1 MKLLFSLFLSLMVF
15 SSIHAKEG
23 AYVTFSDIEKSSL
36 RYGDELFVD
45 VDAQWHP
52 VKSLQSDEYGF
63 YYLLTGRKHKYESSK
78 DSEAELSCIVQC
90 PDCSRLQ
97 TCTKVAHNKGHCS
110 QCRYIFPA
118 SDFSWKC
125 TNCGT
130 QNYLNPVKCGRLDC
144 LCPRHLCDP
153 DVKTNRT

>member
-1 MKLLFSLFLSLMVF
+1 MKSLFVLFISSLVLSSM
-15 SSIHAKEG
+15 HASEG
-23 AYVTFSDIEKSSL
+23 AYATLSSIEKSTL
-36 RYGDELFVD
+36 KYGDELFVD
-45 VDAQWHP
+45 VDGHWRS
-52 VKSLQSDEYGF
+52 VKTLQSDENGF
-63 YYLLTGRKHKYESSK
+63 FYILTGGKHKHKSSHN
-78 DSEAELSCIVQC
+78 SEAELSCIVQC

-97 TCTKVAHNKGHCS
+97 TCIKVAHNKGRCS